1 MLRKVLLVLAF
12 GVAALCATLLIA
24 TRDQIT
30 GEHIRDN
37 LDVKTITVNNAKI
50 YLVQRSGKIIMI
62 DSGNPGDEDKI
73 VNAIHDAGIAP
84 ENIDYLILTHGHLD
98 HLGTAAYFQREFGI
112 KIIGGKGDEKMFS
125 NGEQQPLCATS
136 WLATIIDVALK
147 DKTYPLFTA
156 DILIDSAY
164 DMQQLGIKGV
174 ITPAPGHTEG
184 TLLVAFD
191 EMIFVGDL
199 IRGELIRQNTPTRHF
214 FMCDLTDN
222 NADLSRLVA
231 MKQYRRWYTGH
242 FGPLQRDDVNKW
254 LQATG
259 ALSLQ

>member
-1 MLRKVLLVLAF
+1 LF
-12 GVAALCATLLIA
+12 G
-24 TRDQIT
+24 
-30 GEHIRDN
+30 
-37 LDVKTITVNNAKI
+37 
-50 YLVQRSGKIIMI
+50 
-62 DSGNPGDEDKI
+62 
-73 VNAIHDAGIAP
+73 
-84 ENIDYLILTHGHLD
+84 
-98 HLGTAAYFQREFGI
+98 
-112 KIIGGKGDEKMFS
+112 

-242 FGPLQRDDVNKW
+242 FGPLQRDDADKW